1 MIVCAH
7 RYTVRD
13 VDKRTHKV
21 IDSKRA
27 MLGMCYILESDLS
40 LPADTNIGANNVLAV
55 REALHGKRLSVKTDF
70 DNHAK
75 YGVCQ
80 VGTSVAWTKPTNTS
94 ENYALFGAPGCF
106 TWRGNVF
113 GQRTGSISKYQTT
126 VGEDNFLKFTKHG
139 HMGLAVTSGRF
150 FGQNIQY
157 VTGAPHVSR
166 GESGTG
172 EIYFYEPN
180 LLSDKLEIDD
190 RRTLSGGTFGAGYGF
205 SLATLD
211 ANGDGLDD
219 LLVSAPFSDN
229 SGRGGSVYLYLNRA
243 QSLQQDRYIEIRGSG
258 PEGQFGLALTR
269 AGDINKDGFDDFA
282 VGAPYEGAGVVY
294 LFLGGFDGVSGLKQ
308 GQGWLKA
315 EDLASQLIRAGDF
328 LAPGHIPVPSNL
340 ATFGSS
346 LSGGLDLDDN
356 DYPGW

>member
-1 MIVCAH
+1 
-7 RYTVRD
+7 
-13 VDKRTHKV
+13 
-21 IDSKRA
+21 
-27 MLGMCYILESDLS
+27 
-40 LPADTNIGANNVLAV
+40 
-55 REALHGKRLSVKTDF
+55 
-70 DNHAK
+70 
-75 YGVCQ
+75 
-80 VGTSVAWTKPTNTS
+80 
-94 ENYALFGAPGCF
+94 
-106 TWRGNVF
+106 VF

-150 FGQNIQY
+150 FGRNIQY

-172 EIYFYEPN
+172 EIYFYELD
-180 LLSDKLEIDD
+180 LLSDKLQIDD
-190 RRTLSGGTFGAGYGF
+190 RRTLSGGTFGAGFGF

-211 ANGDGLDD
+211 ANGDGGDD

-229 SGRGGSVYLYLNRA
+229 NGRGGAVYLYLNKA
-243 QSLQQDRYIEIRGSG
+243 YTLQQDRFIEIRGSG

-294 LFLGGFDGVSGLKQ
+294 LFLGGFEGVSGLKQ

-315 EDLASQLIRAGDF
+315 EDVASQLIRAGDF

-346 LSGGLDLDDN
+346 LSGGMDLDDN
-356 DYPGW
+356 DYPGE